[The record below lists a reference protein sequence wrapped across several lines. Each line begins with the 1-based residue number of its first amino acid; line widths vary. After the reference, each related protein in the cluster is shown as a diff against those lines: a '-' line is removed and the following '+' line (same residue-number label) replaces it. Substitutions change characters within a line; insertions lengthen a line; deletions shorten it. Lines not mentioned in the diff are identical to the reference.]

1 VITPTKVGE
10 YDVICTELCG
20 LGHSVMRTSAIVM
33 SQEDYDAW
41 LKEQPE
47 GEGQG

>member
-1 VITPTKVGE
+1 
-10 YDVICTELCG
+10 
-20 LGHSVMRTSAIVM
+20 MRTSAIVM

-41 LKEQPE
+41 LKEPA

>member
-1 VITPTKVGE
+1 
-10 YDVICTELCG
+10 
-20 LGHSVMRTSAIVM
+20 MRTSAIVM

-41 LKEQPE
+41 LKEPE

>member
-1 VITPTKVGE
+1 
-10 YDVICTELCG
+10 
-20 LGHSVMRTSAIVM
+20 MRTSAIVL

-41 LKEQPE
+41 LKEPE